1 MKFVSFML
9 CMQTPDSPGQ
19 FLFLR
24 VCVRNLSP
32 WFFPRSEFVSE
43 FSKLSE
49 QWQKAAQGVRQRKCD
64 IGRLVTQW
72 RFFTTS
78 VEDLLRFLTDTG
90 HLLSAVKEQDCYSL
104 CQTRRLI
111 HELKVCVHILAVRR
125 TQDEGALLEDV

>member
-1 MKFVSFML
+1 ML
-9 CMQTPDSPGQ
+9 CMQTADSPGQ
-19 FLFLR
+19 FLYLH
-24 VCVRNLSP
+24 VYVRNLSP

-111 HELKVCVHILAVRR
+111 HELKVCVHILAVRH
-125 TQDEGALLEDV
+125 TQDAGTLLEDV